1 MTLTSSYPVLMS
13 RDLPAATAFYRDTLG
28 FEVTFESDWYVS
40 LRHSGFELAL
50 LDPAHE
56 TIPEGF
62 RGSAAGG
69 VLLNLEVDDVDA
81 VHDEL
86 AGRDGIELALPLRSE
101 AFGQRHFILVG
112 PDRVLIDVIT
122 PIAPESDYA
131 DRFLTA
137 GDRT

>member
-1 MTLTSSYPVLMS
+1 VKLTSSYPVLMS
-13 RDLPAATAFYRDTLG
+13 RDITAATAFYRDILG

-50 LDPAHE
+50 LDPTHE

-62 RGSAAGG
+62 RGSPAGG

-81 VHDEL
+81 VHDDL

-101 AFGQRHFILVG
+101 QFGQRHFILVG

-122 PIAPESDYA
+122 PIAPEGEYVEQ
-131 DRFLTA
+131 FLVA
-137 GDRT
+137 EDRT

>member
-1 MTLTSSYPVLMS
+1 MRLTSSYPVLMS
-13 RDLPAATAFYRDTLG
+13 RDITTGTAFYRDTLG

-50 LDPAHE
+50 LDPTHE
-56 TIPEGF
+56 TIPGGF
-62 RGSAAGG
+62 RGSPAGG

-101 AFGQRHFILVG
+101 RFGQRHFILVG

-122 PIAPESDYA
+122 PIAPEGEYVE
-131 DRFLTA
+131 RFLDA
-137 GDRT
+137 EDRI